1 LEPVIGV
8 RLPVGEPVATTKG
21 VNVNPPKSI
30 IPPTSSCLTHMFPE
44 IIGASI
50 FEAKSWER
58 VPVTCDCCGTGEHN
72 DFFTI
77 QVIRWGD
84 DWIKTKRFNYKIC
97 PACRKDHNALA
108 MTLDSDTIPSIIDIV
123 PQTIVFSDKYD

>member
-1 LEPVIGV
+1 MEPVIGV
-8 RLPVGEPVATTKG
+8 RLSNGEPVATTKG
-21 VNVNPPKSI
+21 VNVTPPKSI

-108 MTLDSDTIPSIIDIV
+108 ITLNSDTIPSIIDIV